1 MTFESR
7 KVILS
12 YFYLPMEAGEASS
25 SEEEPPSPED
35 KENQVPKRAGPHLRF
50 EISSDDG
57 FSVEAESLEGEL
69 GVGSRNS
76 SRVGEC
82 S

>member
-1 MTFESR
+1 
-7 KVILS
+7 
-12 YFYLPMEAGEASS
+12 MEAGEASS

-35 KENQVPKRAGPHLRF
+35 KENQVPKLVGPHLRF

-69 GVGSRNS
+69 RAA
-76 SRVGEC
+76 
-82 S
+82 

>member
-1 MTFESR
+1 
-7 KVILS
+7 
-12 YFYLPMEAGEASS
+12 MEAGEASS

-69 GVGSRNS
+69 GVTEAVA
-76 SRVGEC
+76 VGE
-82 S
+82 SVHPSS

>member
-1 MTFESR
+1 
-7 KVILS
+7 
-12 YFYLPMEAGEASS
+12 MEAGEASS

-69 GVGSRNS
+69 RAA
-76 SRVGEC
+76 VGEWGERPYPILTC
-82 S
+82 GSVAEGESIHTPS